1 MTIRR
6 RIALVSASAVAVAV
20 VLISIGTFNGAR
32 NQVMAQIDDS
42 LLTRAVVIKE
52 LRPAAMFALLGV
64 ERSGGSR
71 GRIVPPRRGDFDT
84 SHYQLILSDGRVVNI
99 GDDDLVLPEP
109 DSDDR
114 SRAQPTLRSE
124 WVEGVHLR
132 IATTV
137 LNQGE
142 MIVQIARPLT
152 EVDAAMGRLAVLLIA
167 GGVIGV
173 VLAGGLGLLVAS
185 QAVKPISDLAER
197 VGDIAESRTFSA
209 RVDVVGGGE
218 VADLSREFNS
228 LLDELESA
236 KAEQVRLVRD
246 AGHELRTPLTAL
258 RTNLEILQRHEVSS
272 GERASMLAA
281 AHGEVEELASLVSE
295 VVDLAT
301 DRHEEEALSLFEL
314 AEVAEAVAGRYQ
326 HRTGRVVTVN
336 ADASKVVG
344 KRQALERA
352 VSNIV
357 GNADKFSASGDPI
370 TIDVSAGTVTVTD
383 AGEGFYGHDLPHVF
397 ERFYRS
403 DTARS
408 RPGSG
413 LGLSIVKQIID
424 DHGGEVFAQNRAA
437 GGAAVG
443 FSLTPDA

>member
-6 RIALVSASAVAVAV
+6 RIAFVSASAVAVAV

-42 LLTRAVVIKE
+42 LLTRAAVIEE

-64 ERSGGSR
+64 ERGDGSR
-71 GRIVPPRRGDFDT
+71 GRIAPPRRGDFDT
-84 SHYQLILSDGRVVNI
+84 SYSQVILSDGRVVNI

-109 DSDDR
+109 DRDEL

-137 LNQGE
+137 LSRRE
-142 MIVQIARPLT
+142 TIVQIARPLT

-185 QAVKPISDLAER
+185 RAVKPISDLAAR
-197 VGDIAESRTFSA
+197 VGAIAESRTFSD
-209 RVDVVGGGE
+209 RVDVVGGDE
-218 VADLSREFNS
+218 VADLSREFNL

-258 RTNLEILQRHEVSS
+258 RTNLEILRRHEVSPE
-272 GERASMLAA
+272 ERASMLVA

-301 DRHEEEALSLFEL
+301 DRQEEEALSHFEL
-314 AEVAEAVAGRYQ
+314 AEVAEAVAERYQ
-326 HRTGRVVTVN
+326 SRTGRVVTVN

-370 TIDVSAGTVTVTD
+370 TIDVSGGAITVTD
-383 AGEGFYGHDLPHVF
+383 EGTGIDSHDLPHVF

-403 DTARS
+403 GAARS
-408 RPGSG
+408 QPGSG
-413 LGLSIVKQIID
+413 LGLSIVKQIVD
-424 DHGGEVFAQNRAA
+424 DHGGEVFARNRAT
-437 GGAAVG
+437 GGADVG